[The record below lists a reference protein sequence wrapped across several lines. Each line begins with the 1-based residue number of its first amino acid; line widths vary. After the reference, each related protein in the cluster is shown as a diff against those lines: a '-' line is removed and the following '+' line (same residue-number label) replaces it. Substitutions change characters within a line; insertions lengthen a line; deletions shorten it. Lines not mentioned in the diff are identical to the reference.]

1 MRVVHLTDLHVQVRP
16 RVGELRGKRL
26 AATANLYLMGRRAK
40 FDPVVQRAAV
50 DAALAQAPDVVVV
63 TGDLTAQA
71 TDAEFETAH
80 HLLAPILDQ
89 VPTVLI
95 PGNHDTYVPA
105 AVRKN
110 RIGQL
115 FGAAMGPDRR
125 LPYLVQ
131 HGEVAFLA
139 IETCRAHLLSSG
151 HTPRRQLHQ
160 ARELLDQAWPDDSRP
175 FVFLIQHYPLLGR
188 DGLPYRPAAR
198 ALNNAK
204 DVLEFLAQTRRIDA
218 VLHGH
223 EHHGFRTMV
232 PTAAG
237 PIPVFDPG
245 ASGYAWLPSQ
255 DRTAHFNVYDVDH
268 QGLHTVSRYCWDGGE
283 FMKEA
288 GGAYAS
294 GR

>member
-1 MRVVHLTDLHVQVRP
+1 MRIVHLTDLHVQVRP
-16 RVGELRGKRL
+16 RVGELVGKRF
-26 AATANLYLMGRRAK
+26 AATANLYLLGRRRK
-40 FDPVVQRAAV
+40 FDPLVQRAAV
-50 DAALAQAPDVVVV
+50 QAALAQAPDVVVV

-71 TDAEFETAH
+71 TDAEFKAAH

-89 VPTVLI
+89 VPTVII
-95 PGNHDTYVPA
+95 PGNHDTYVRA
-105 AVRKN
+105 AVRKD

-115 FGAAMGPDRR
+115 FGAAMGKHRR

-131 HGEVAFLA
+131 HGDVAFLA

-151 HTPRRQLHQ
+151 HTPKKQIDQ
-160 ARELLDQAWPDDSRP
+160 ARDLLEQAWPGGSRP

-188 DGLPYRPAAR
+188 DGLPYGPPAR
-198 ALNNAK
+198 ALDNAR
-204 DVLEFLAQTRRIDA
+204 DVLEFLSKTHEVDA

-245 ASGYAWLPSQ
+245 ASGYAWLPTQ
-255 DRTAHFNVYDVDH
+255 NRTAHFNVYDVDRK
-268 QGLHTVSRYCWDGGE
+268 GLHATRRYCWNGE
-283 FMKEA
+283 AFVDEP
-288 GGAYAS
+288 GGAYES